1 MRRRRPLADAVVPQ
15 RERMA
20 EDRELHTVEK
30 ALVDKMGQHDA
41 REPCVA
47 ELLGRFLRVHRMCV
61 CLTACAGSRTLSGG
75 ADLIACMA

>member
-1 MRRRRPLADAVVPQ
+1 
-15 RERMA
+15 MA